1 MEHIKMAGHS
11 KWANIKHRK
20 ARQDAVKGKAWSK
33 CSRAIMVAVKN
44 GGPDIETN
52 LTLRYAIEDA
62 KSVNMA
68 KDTIEK
74 AIKKASGEGEEG
86 VTYEEVRYEGY
97 GPGGV
102 AIIIDVLTDNVN
114 RTAPEMRK
122 LFEKGNG
129 NLAKPGSVAF
139 GFSSMGIILIEESNA
154 NEEQLMEVAL
164 EAGAS
169 DIVQSEGVWEVT
181 CEPAD
186 YLELRKAIETAEIPM
201 ASSEVTMVPATQV
214 SCDVELGAKMLRLI
228 ESFEDHDDVQN
239 VYSNADIPE
248 EAMEA

>member
-1 MEHIKMAGHS
+1 MAGHS

-44 GGPDIETN
+44 GGPDPETN

-62 KSVNMA
+62 KAVNMA

-74 AIKKASGEGEEG
+74 AIKKASGEGNDG

-97 GPGGV
+97 GPSGV
-102 AIIIDVLTDNVN
+102 AIIVDVLTDNVN

-139 GFSSMGIILIEESNA
+139 GFTSSGIILIES
-154 NEEQLMEVAL
+154 EQTTEDDLMEVAL
-164 EAGAS
+164 DAGANDITSS
-169 DIVQSEGVWEVT
+169 DGGFEVT
-181 CEPAD
+181 CEPTD
-186 YLELRKAIETAEIPM
+186 FLNVKQAIEGAGIAM
-201 ASSEVTMVPATQV
+201 ASSEVTMVPSTTV
-214 SCDVELGAKMLRLI
+214 DCDVDTGEKVLRLL
-228 ESFEDHDDVQN
+228 ESLEDHDDVQK

-248 EAMEA
+248 EAMGE

>member
-1 MEHIKMAGHS
+1 MAGHS

-33 CSRAIMVAVKN
+33 CSRAIMIAVKN
-44 GGPDIETN
+44 GGTDPDIN
-52 LTLRYAIEDA
+52 LTLRYAIVDA
-62 KSVNMA
+62 KAVNMA

-74 AIKKASGEGEEG
+74 AIKKASGEGDEG
-86 VTYEEVRYEGY
+86 VRYEEVRYEGY
-97 GPGGV
+97 GPNGV
-102 AIIIDVLTDNVN
+102 AIIVDVLTDNVK

-139 GFSSMGIILIEESNA
+139 GFTSTGVILIEDGET

-169 DIVQSEGVWEVT
+169 DITQSDGGWEVT
-181 CEPAD
+181 CEPQDFLTLRLA
-186 YLELRKAIETAEIPM
+186 LENAEIKLM
-201 ASSEVTMVPATQV
+201 SAEVTMVPASLV
-214 SCDVELGAKMLRLI
+214 ACDVATGVKMLNFIDAL
-228 ESFEDHDDVQN
+228 EEHEDVQN
-239 VYSNADIPE
+239 VYTNGDISE
-248 EAMEA
+248 EAMESE

>member
-1 MEHIKMAGHS
+1 MAGHS

-44 GGPDIETN
+44 GGPDPETN

-74 AIKKASGEGEEG
+74 AIKKASGEGNDG

-97 GPGGV
+97 GPSGV
-102 AIIIDVLTDNVN
+102 AIIVDVLTDNVN

-139 GFSSMGIILIEESNA
+139 GFSSSGIILIESQQTTEDD
-154 NEEQLMEVAL
+154 LMEVAL
-164 EAGAS
+164 DAGANDITTS
-169 DIVQSEGVWEVT
+169 DGGFEVK
-181 CEPAD
+181 CEPTD
-186 YLELRKAIETAEIPM
+186 FLNVKQAIEGAGIAM
-201 ASSEVTMVPATQV
+201 VSSEVTMVPSTTV
-214 SCDVELGAKMLRLI
+214 DCDIDTGEKVLRLL
-228 ESFEDHDDVQN
+228 ESLEDHDDVQK
-239 VYSNADIPE
+239 VYSNADIPV
-248 EAMEA
+248 EAMGE